1 MLYEPTNIIPSTMTQ
16 TGTVAATT
24 DNVNI
29 QWQVNGN
36 SAMTMFQIDIM
47 KNNADSTLVYSTGA
61 VTENPTV
68 AQGYSLPFYGKD
80 RFGDYV
86 QFVYQPNQ
94 TWSAWSRSAI
104 LDGNSYKFRITQFFQ
119 ENGTACKLPITSN
132 LSAGTT
138 YYFSYSVNGTTQY
151 VSFTVANASYFVG
164 GNTIYFNFSHSAGW
178 VATSDTNSRA
188 ITDITFSVSETQPSG
203 TQLSGAGAVSS
214 GDTFYNQFFTAQ
226 NSASSFITRTEPTL
240 TITPLT
246 EAPVAS
252 ATQNF
257 TATYSQVQGD
267 SINTVRWQLFNADD
281 MSAPIDD
288 TGEISTSVLS
298 YEYNGLFDGQSYSVI
313 CTVTTESGV
322 SVSAT
327 LNFSV
332 QYEQGT
338 YTGDFTAQSLCREDA
353 NLLKWDGLSAIPG
366 VDNPS
371 GSATISDGQLILP
384 IDSSITWSQ
393 KSDESGELQPMNF
406 QSPWTAIWN
415 GKILP
420 TTFNLIQTAK
430 TIDKLS
436 GMQYSSFFS
445 TDGKFYITI
454 SSGGCFIYFVEQ
466 GVMQYVGSP
475 KINGATVSPVFNGC
489 INNSGTLFILC
500 SNSGIHVFSIRGTSF
515 TYLYDLSGTELHGG
529 TTWAISFNPNGNIL
543 VVCDTWNSPT
553 RCHVFSVSG
562 NQISYLYD
570 VSWNLSGQSY
580 ATSVSFNPNGTLMV
594 ISGTFDGHAA
604 LFSVSGN
611 NITFLRNITNNG
623 ATLTS
628 SVIAT
633 FNHSG
638 DMLILSPTDGTG
650 ENLDSAFAYTVSG
663 TTVSYVSDIQ
673 KGVGESIIG
682 KPFFNG
688 DDSFCIIGSSIFS
701 VSGTTFAYLFDT
713 DNPTTALSSTNIIV
727 DDAFNYYSVVW
738 QTTPTIS
745 MIGEIGIDGQS
756 IVSSTLCAINN
767 TGTMLCVSGYNYD
780 TLYLYAIIEGN
791 LIFLRSI
798 KTDINSIS
806 SMSFNQD
813 GTMLAVGGGDGGL
826 GYARLYVYKVDGL
839 SVTFLSNLS
848 SYTNT
853 TGFIRAITFSP
864 DNSLLVAGLFNGA
877 YSGRTYVFA
886 NDNGSVSYLFELEKD
901 GSGFYYA
908 VNDIAF
914 SPDGKW
920 LVVGGGSKTSFYP
933 TYYGTDYVNI
943 FRVTYGTNPTIEFTQ
958 TINLNAGVGI
968 SAPDALCYTVSF
980 SPDGALLLLGGT
992 FEGHAKTYSFDSE
1005 NTISPA
1011 QFVSDITINNQ
1022 SLDVF
1027 DPEYT
1032 DVISVLSFNSEGTS
1046 LLARFINSNSTIL
1059 FSVNDTNVLYTA
1071 TIHEGESSRVYRGGY
1086 IPNSTL
1092 YFMGNELCE
1101 QNSPVIEKIFAVF
1114 GDGIFVSQNGQ
1125 QITVSRVLENN
1136 TNETIGTT
1144 LIIEKENVATNNIV
1158 IALMPTSLQVYSFL
1172 NGQYIGMQETSI
1184 SYSQQTI
1191 SSAQLQGE
1199 QTCNYF
1205 TIIDGDGS
1213 NIAANL
1219 TDYTWEPEWDNEN
1232 YTVDLLGNFNYG
1244 IDGGTATQTGTGF
1257 RIYRRKSDGTE
1268 NIELATLPSTTLSL
1282 RDYGIKSNESYI
1294 YDFYVYDANGAFMGV
1309 RSTEATPLKRQFKR
1323 FSLLS
1328 TQYNESDNCYH
1339 VVKEYQFSCNI
1350 QDMTVSNNSN
1360 KSYVQ
1365 NFTPFPTVFQST
1377 ANYSSGTL
1385 QALIGFVDPKVYK
1398 YWDSTQL
1405 MDELNALSTTTNTLF
1420 LKDMKGHLWMVDVG
1434 TVQMTATQ
1442 KTREMQV
1449 VISLPWTEIGNASDV
1464 SIIQTPNDEGWDYG
1478 EQVLDVKLDVDVNTG
1493 LLYVTYPFPY
1503 NGTAFYLVGTN
1514 PVGSENIVQP
1524 LPETAS
1530 SPQDGIL
1537 NAKVKK

>member
-47 KNNADSTLVYSTGA
+47 KNNADSTPVYSTGA

-151 VSFTVANASYFVG
+151 VSFTVVNASYFVSE
-164 GNTIYFNFSHSAGW
+164 NTIYFNFSHSAGW
-178 VATSDTNSRA
+178 VVTSGNNSRA

-203 TQLSGAGAVSS
+203 TELSGAEAVSS

-226 NSASSFITRTEPTL
+226 NSASSFITRTKPLL
-240 TITPLT
+240 TITPLAET
-246 EAPVAS
+246 PVAS

-257 TATYSQVQGD
+257 TATYSQAQGD
-267 SINTVRWQLFNADD
+267 SINTVRWRLYNADD
-281 MSAPIDD
+281 MSTPIDD

-313 CTVTTESGV
+313 CIVTTENGV

-338 YTGDFTAQSLCREDA
+338 YTGDFTAQSLCHEDA
-353 NLLKWDGLSAIPG
+353 NLLKWGGLSAIPG
-366 VDNPS
+366 VDEPS

-384 IDSSITWSQ
+384 IDSSVTWSQ
-393 KSDESGELQPMNF
+393 KTDESGELQPMNF

-489 INNSGTLFILC
+489 INNSVTLFILC
-500 SNSGIHVFSIRGTSF
+500 SNNGIHVFSINGNDF
-515 TYLYDLSGTELHGG
+515 IYLYDLDGTELHGG
-529 TTWAISFNPNGNIL
+529 TVGAISFSPNGDIL
-543 VVCDTWNSPT
+543 VVCDTYNSPT

-570 VSWNLSGQSY
+570 VAWGLTGSSY
-580 ATSVSFNPNGTLMV
+580 STSISFNSDGTMMV
-594 ISGTFDGHAA
+594 IGGTFDGHAA
-604 LFSVSGN
+604 LFSVDGN
-611 NITFLRNITNNG
+611 NIVFLRYITNNG
-623 ATLTS
+623 TPLTA
-628 SVIAT
+628 SVMSEFA
-633 FNHSG
+633 HSEN
-638 DMLILSPTDGTG
+638 MLILSSTNSSET
-650 ENLDSAFAYTVSG
+650 FTYAYDVNG
-663 TTVSYVSDIQ
+663 TTVSYISDLHN
-673 KGVGESIIG
+673 GTGESVGGDI
-682 KPFFNG
+682 FFNEN
-688 DDSFCIIGSSIFS
+688 DSFCIIGSSVFS
-701 VSGTTFAYLFDT
+701 VNETAFTYLFDLE
-713 DNPTTALSSTNIIV
+713 NPISALSTENIIV
-727 DDAFNYYSVVW
+727 DDEFNYYSVVW

-756 IVSSTLCAINN
+756 IVSSTLYAINN
-767 TGTMLCVSGYNYD
+767 AGTMLCVSNYYND
-780 TLYLYAIIEGN
+780 TFYLYAIIENN
-791 LIFLRSI
+791 LVFLRSI
-798 KTDINSIS
+798 KMELDGIS

-813 GTMLAVGGGDGGL
+813 GTILAVGGGQRGL

-839 SVTFLSNLS
+839 SVSFLSNLS
-848 SYTNT
+848 SYINS
-853 TGFIRAITFSP
+853 TGEIRAIAFSS

-877 YSGRTYVFA
+877 YSGGTYVFA

-1071 TIHEGESSRVYRGGY
+1071 TIHEGESSWVYRGGY

-1092 YFMGNELCE
+1092 YFMGNELWE

-1172 NGQYIGMQETSI
+1172 DGQYIGMQEISI
-1184 SYSQQTI
+1184 SYTQQRI
-1191 SSAQLQGE
+1191 SSAQLQGK

-1213 NIAANL
+1213 NIAENL

-1232 YTVDLLGNFNYG
+1232 YTVDLLANFNYG
-1244 IDGGTATQTGTGF
+1244 IDGGTATQAGTGF
-1257 RIYRRKSDGTE
+1257 RIYRRKTDGTE

-1309 RSTEATPLKRQFKR
+1309 RSTETTPLKRQFKR

-1328 TQYNESDNCYH
+1328 TQYNESDGCYH

-1350 QDMTVSNNSN
+1350 QDMAVSNNSN

-1365 NFTPFPTVFQST
+1365 NFTPYPTVFQST
-1377 ANYSSGTL
+1377 ANYASGTL
-1385 QALIGFVDPKVYK
+1385 QALIGFVDPKAYK

-1449 VISLPWTEIGNASDV
+1449 TISLPWTEIGAASDV
-1464 SIIQTPNDEGWDYG
+1464 SIIQTPDDEGWDYG

-1537 NAKVKK
+1537 KAKVRDK